1 MARDDVYDA
10 IVVGAGPAG
19 GMAARPLAAAGFS
32 TLVLEKKKVVGEP
45 VQCAEGVSAFG
56 LESNGLRPDPAW
68 VEQRIE
74 GARCVVPSGKSFFI
88 TRLPG
93 YAIDRAAFDRWV
105 VAGAVDAGADL
116 RTSTRVT
123 GVERH
128 DGGWRVRSDGD
139 SFESRVLIAAD
150 GPTSFLAKS
159 LGLVRRQE
167 QILAYEYR
175 FPREAVPVP
184 DSDRFLLYIGERYD
198 GGYAWIFPRG
208 DSVNVG
214 AGGHI
219 DAHAATLAFC
229 REHGLDPGRRQRVI
243 AGTIPYRYD
252 LSAYAVPGFAVVG
265 DAAGV
270 TNPMNGAGIHPG
282 LFSGRVAG
290 EFACTALERGDA
302 SLMTGYDRVI
312 RGSPFLDPLLWWMIE
327 RVRGWSD
334 RLMDDVGEE
343 LEGLDWRAVTL
354 RFAAGVLPRKPWLLL
369 HTREFLRMVQTLEL
383 CEHYGW

>member
-1 MARDDVYDA
+1 MYDA

-19 GMAARPLAAAGFS
+19 GMAARQLAAAGFA
-32 TLVLEKKKVVGEP
+32 TLVLDKKRTVGEP
-45 VQCAEGVSAFG
+45 VQCAEGVSRFG
-56 LESNGLRPDPAW
+56 LESNGLRPDAAW
-68 VEQRIE
+68 IEQEIE
-74 GARCVVPSGKSFFI
+74 GARCIVPSGKSFFI
-88 TRLPG
+88 TRQPG
-93 YAIDRAAFDRWV
+93 YAIDRAAFDRWIV
-105 VAGAVDAGADL
+105 DGAVDHGAEL
-116 RTSTRVT
+116 RTSTRAT
-123 GVERH
+123 GVEPRG
-128 DGGWRVRSDGD
+128 GGWIVTAGGET
-139 SFESRVLIAAD
+139 FESRILIGAD

-159 LGLVRRQE
+159 LGLVQRQE

-175 FPREAVPVP
+175 FPRAVVEVP
-184 DSDRFLLYIGERYD
+184 DPDRFLLYIGERYD

-229 REHGLDPGRRQRVI
+229 REHGLDPSRSRTTI

-252 LSAYAVPGFAVVG
+252 LRAYAAPGFAVAG

-282 LFSGRVAG
+282 LFSGRLAG
-290 EFACTALERGDA
+290 EFAVAALEKENPGA
-302 SLMTGYDRVI
+302 MLGYDRVL
-312 RGSPFLDPLLWWMIE
+312 RDSPFLDPLLGWMIG

-343 LEGLDWRAVTL
+343 LDGLDWRAVNL
-354 RFAAGVLPRKPWLLL
+354 RFAARVVRRKPRLLR
-369 HTREFLRMVQTLEL
+369 HAREFLGMIRALEL

>member
-1 MARDDVYDA
+1 
-10 IVVGAGPAG
+10 
-19 GMAARPLAAAGFS
+19 MAARRLAAAGFS
-32 TLVLEKKKVVGEP
+32 TLVLEKKRVVGEP

-56 LESNGLRPDPAW
+56 LESNGLRPRDDW
-68 VEQRIE
+68 VAQRID

-105 VAGAVDAGADL
+105 VQGAVDDGADL

-123 GVERH
+123 GVERR
-128 DGGWRVRSDGD
+128 DGVWRVHADGQTFD
-139 SFESRVLIAAD
+139 GRVLIAAD
-150 GPTSFLAKS
+150 GPTSFLAKT
-159 LGLVRRQE
+159 LGLVRSQE

-175 FPREAVPVP
+175 FPRRAVEVP
-184 DSDRFLLYIGERYD
+184 DPDRFLLYIGERYA
-198 GGYAWIFPRG
+198 GGYAWIFPKG
-208 DSVNVG
+208 ESVNVG

-219 DAHAATLAFC
+219 DAHAATVAFC
-229 REHGLDPGRRQRVI
+229 REHGMDPARREKTI
-243 AGTIPYRYD
+243 AGTIPYRYE
-252 LSAYAVPGFAVVG
+252 LSAYALPGFAVAG

-270 TNPMNGAGIHPG
+270 ANPMNGAGIHPG

-290 EFACTALERGDA
+290 EFACTALETEDP
-302 SLMTGYDRVI
+302 SWMTGYDRVL
-312 RGSPFLDPLLWWMIE
+312 RGSPFLDPLLWWMID

-334 RLMDDVGEE
+334 GLMDAVGEE

-354 RFAAGVLPRKPWLLL
+354 RFAASVLPRKPWLLL

>member
-1 MARDDVYDA
+1 MHDA

-19 GMAARPLAAAGFS
+19 GMAARQLAAAGFS

-56 LESNGLRPDPAW
+56 LESNGLRADPAW
-68 VEQRIE
+68 IAQRID

-93 YAIDRAAFDRWV
+93 YALDRAAFDRWV
-105 VAGAVDAGADL
+105 VDGAVDDGAVL
-116 RTSTRVT
+116 QTSTRVT
-123 GVERH
+123 RVDRM
-128 DGGWRVRSDGD
+128 DGGWRVHADGGT
-139 SFESRVLIAAD
+139 FESRILIAAD
-150 GPTSFLAKS
+150 GPTSFVAKS
-159 LGLVRRQE
+159 LGLVRRQD

-175 FPREAVPVP
+175 FPRAAVDLP
-184 DSDRFLLYIGERYD
+184 DPDRFLLYIGARYD
-198 GGYAWIFPRG
+198 GGYAWIFPKG
-208 DSVNVG
+208 DAVNIG

-219 DAHAATLAFC
+219 DAHAATVAFC
-229 REHGLDPGRRQRVI
+229 RDHAIDPDRREKII

-252 LSAYAVPGFAVVG
+252 LAAYAVPGFAVVG

-282 LFSGRVAG
+282 LFSGRIAG
-290 EFACTALERGDA
+290 EIAVTALEKEDPAAMG
-302 SLMTGYDRVI
+302 LYDRVL

-343 LEGLDWRAVTL
+343 LDGLDWRAVTL
-354 RFAAGVLPRKPWLLL
+354 LFAAGVAPRKPWLLL
-369 HTREFLRMVQTLEL
+369 HSREFFRMVRALEL

>member
-1 MARDDVYDA
+1 
-10 IVVGAGPAG
+10 
-19 GMAARPLAAAGFS
+19 MAARALARTGFS

-45 VQCAEGVSAFG
+45 VQCAEGVSEFG
-56 LESNGLRPDPAW
+56 LLSNGLQPHPEW
-68 VEQRIE
+68 VAQRID
-74 GARCVVPSGKSFFI
+74 GARCIVPNGKSFFI
-88 TRLPG
+88 THLPG
-93 YAIDRAAFDRWV
+93 YALDRAAFDRWI
-105 VAGAVDAGADL
+105 VAGAVDDGADL
-116 RTSTRVT
+116 RTSARVT
-123 GVERH
+123 GIEH
-128 DGGWRVRSDGD
+128 FDGGWRVRVGD
-139 SFESRVLIAAD
+139 ETVDARVVIAAD

-175 FPREAVPVP
+175 FPRTAIEMP
-184 DSDRFLLYIGERYD
+184 DPDRFLLYVGARYD
-198 GGYAWIFPRG
+198 GGYAWIFPKG

-219 DAHAATLAFC
+219 DAHAAAVAFC
-229 REHGLDPGRRQRVI
+229 REHGMNPERRQRII

-252 LSAYAVPGFAVVG
+252 LTSYALPGFAVAG

-282 LFSGRVAG
+282 LFSGRLTG
-290 EFACTALERGDA
+290 EFAVMALEREDPA
-302 SLMTGYDRVI
+302 AMQGYDRVL

-327 RVRGWSD
+327 RVRRWPD

-343 LEGLDWRAVTL
+343 LDGLDWRAVTM
-354 RFAAGVLPRKPWLLL
+354 RFAMSALRRKPRLAL
-369 HTREFLRMVQTLEL
+369 HAREFLRMIRALEL

>member
-1 MARDDVYDA
+1 MHDA

-19 GMAARPLAAAGFS
+19 GIAARQLAAAGFS
-32 TLVLEKKKVVGEP
+32 TLVLEKKRVVGEP

-56 LESNGLRPDPAW
+56 LESNGLRAHDAW

-93 YAIDRAAFDRWV
+93 YAIDRATFDRWLV
-105 VAGAVDAGADL
+105 DGAVDDGAEL
-116 RTSTRVT
+116 RTSTRVR
-123 GVERH
+123 GVERR
-128 DGGWRVRSDGD
+128 DGGWRVQTDGA
-139 SFESRVLIAAD
+139 SFDGRVLIAAD
-150 GPTSFLAKS
+150 GPTSLLART
-159 LGLVRRQE
+159 LGLVQRQE

-175 FPREAVPVP
+175 FPRGAVEVP
-184 DSDRFLLYIGERYD
+184 DPDRFLLYIGERYD
-198 GGYAWIFPRG
+198 GGYAWIFPKG
-208 DSVNVG
+208 DAVNVG

-219 DAHAATLAFC
+219 DAHAATVEFC
-229 REHGLDPGRRQRVI
+229 RAHGMDPERSVKTI

-252 LSAYAVPGFAVVG
+252 FSAYALPGFAVVG

-290 EFACTALERGDA
+290 EFACAALETEYPA
-302 SLMTGYDRVI
+302 QMTGYDRVI
-312 RGSPFLDPLLWWMIE
+312 RGSPFLDPVLWWMIE
-327 RVRGWSD
+327 RVRRWSD

-343 LEGLDWRAVTL
+343 LDGLDWRAVTL
-354 RFAAGVLPRKPWLLL
+354 RFATSVLPRKPWLLL
-369 HTREFLRMVQTLEL
+369 HSREFYRMVQALEL